1 MNPLLFILIRWSDF
15 INQIKGGLLFGPETF
30 LKEFI
35 LTWWTCFE
43 NAILVQIF
51 ISNYYS
57 DHQFRIKKEFNW
69 LRNGTFGPDHVSK
82 CNFGSLF
89 NNLNLR
95 FQVTVNSFKHFS
107 GPKSIP
113 PRRLFVIYK
122 GLILI
127 MKPCLKYT
135 IIYSKVYDRGW
146 KFTIFNT
153 SFRSF
158 AQNTRSQLKVYD
170 HWRKVYDQIYLWL
183 S

>member
-1 MNPLLFILIRWSDF
+1 M
-15 INQIKGGLLFGPETF
+15 
-30 LKEFI
+30 
-35 LTWWTCFE
+35 
-43 NAILVQIF
+43 
-51 ISNYYS
+51 
-57 DHQFRIKKEFNW
+57 
-69 LRNGTFGPDHVSK
+69 
-82 CNFGSLF
+82 
-89 NNLNLR
+89 
-95 FQVTVNSFKHFS
+95 NSFKHFS

-127 MKPCLKYT
+127 MKRCLKYT

-153 SFRSF
+153 SVRSF

-183 S
+183 SLVIIRRPNLGRQCMIFNWKHTHTAFNRLRFSVNVYFCNLKIISQRGQFRIKIGVTWQLEIGSISNEGEGQFLIRIMVSLK